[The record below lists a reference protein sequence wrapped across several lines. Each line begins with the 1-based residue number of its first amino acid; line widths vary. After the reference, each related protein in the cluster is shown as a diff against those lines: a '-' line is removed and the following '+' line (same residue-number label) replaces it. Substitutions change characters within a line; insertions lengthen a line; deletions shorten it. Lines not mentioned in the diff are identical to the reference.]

1 MGDSM
6 KDNKKSSH
14 LALWLIA
21 AIIAVISYFMFMG
34 VIKNGIS
41 VSNGNNDAKKGVKTY
56 KSIDDMLHKTS
67 LKLEIPEYI
76 VKSNEELTIQS
87 TYNQLIS
94 IYCNKFAFKASN
106 FVGVAADPLGL
117 YEDSKV
123 DNKYSVNDT
132 NITLFRYRTGYKDY
146 PNSTLIN
153 WCTND
158 TMYGLMI
165 GEEIKENDALK
176 IVGIS
181 KEKISNYTD
190 DNKEADNTEEDKS
203 KYKQYNVTD
212 TIKIKLPK
220 FSGDVTTKDM
230 GNCKAFYV
238 DNNIFF
244 IIVYDKDAID
254 NKLYKNSGSIKID
267 NNIELD
273 YDKSN
278 TFDHNTKAYDDYNL
292 FLSTIDDICD
302 TIIYEE

>member
-1 MGDSM
+1 ME
-6 KDNKKSSH
+6 DNKKSSH

-21 AIIAVISYFMFMG
+21 AILAVISYFVFMG
-34 VIKNGIS
+34 TIKNGIS
-41 VSNGNNDAKKGVKTY
+41 VSNNSNKNGIKTY
-56 KSIDDMLHKTS
+56 ESIEDMVNKVS
-67 LKLEIPEYI
+67 LKLDIPEY
-76 VKSNEELTIQS
+76 VTQSKEDLTIQS

-132 NITLFRYRTGYKDY
+132 NITFFRYRTGYKDY

-181 KEKISNYTD
+181 KDKIETYTGD
-190 DNKEADNTEEDKS
+190 DNTEDNTENNNTNS
-203 KYKQYNVTD
+203 KYKQYDVTD
-212 TIKIKLPK
+212 KIKIKLPNFNGK
-220 FSGDVTTKDM
+220 VTTKDM

-238 DNNIFF
+238 DNNVFF
-244 IIVYDKDAID
+244 IIVYDKKAID
-254 NKLYKNSGSIKID
+254 KGLYKNSGSIKIG

-273 YDKSN
+273 YDKN
-278 TFDHNTKAYDDYNL
+278 NAFDHNTDAYKDYNL
-292 FLSTIDDICD
+292 FLTTIDDICN
-302 TIIYEE
+302 TIIYKE